1 MELTKSHNQLLTL
14 IVIGILVIVVAAIGF
29 LTTEPSAG
37 DESRFARTFWA
48 LVPAVVAIFLAL
60 VTKNVYMSLFVGIL
74 LAGVFMGDGNLENT
88 FINIMD
94 GSSSHDV
101 ITVDGDV
108 VTIVDDTWGLLGG
121 LDTGILLFLVAL
133 GIIGSLLLVGGGS
146 RAYGE
151 WAMSHIK
158 SRAGAQ
164 LMTAFLG
171 MLIFVDDYFN
181 CLTVGQV
188 MRSVTDKFNI
198 SRAKL
203 AYIIDSMAAPICII
217 APVSSWAA
225 AVTSYLE
232 GVDGFSLFVQS
243 IQYNF
248 YALFTIA
255 MVIAI
260 AVLDLDFGPMRIH
273 EENAKKGDLFTTPE
287 RPYANER
294 EEVINTNGRVFDLLI
309 PIFLFLVPICIIT
322 LIWTGGFFDA
332 SSDYYH
338 DFIGAFSDASASTAL
353 AYGSLGALILTIIY
367 MLTRKTVTFE
377 RTMECIPQGFRNMV
391 PAITILILAWALTSI
406 TRYGLD
412 APGFVEDLVGTNA
425 EGLMNFLPAVFMLLA
440 CFISFSTGTSWG
452 TFGILLPIVYAV
464 FAEVNPGLMVVGI
477 SACLSGAVFGDHC
490 SPISDTTIMSSA
502 GAQCSHI
509 NHVTTQVPYAI
520 LVATLSFVFFLIA
533 GFWQSWI
540 VTILGIVVM
549 ILVLFG
555 VKKMQDK
562 GILLFKYDIE

>member
-1 MELTKSHNQLLTL
+1 
-14 IVIGILVIVVAAIGF
+14 
-29 LTTEPSAG
+29 
-37 DESRFARTFWA
+37 
-48 LVPAVVAIFLAL
+48 
-60 VTKNVYMSLFVGIL
+60 MSLFVGIL
-74 LAGVFMGDGNLENT
+74 LAAVFMGDGNLESTLINLMNGSST
-88 FINIMD
+88 YEVINID
-94 GSSSHDV
+94 TGEIEEVVDSS
-101 ITVDGDV
+101 
-108 VTIVDDTWGLLGG
+108 WGIIGG
-121 LDTGILLFLVAL
+121 LDTGILFFLVAL
-133 GIIGSLLLVGGGS
+133 GILGCLLLVGGGS

-151 WAMSHIK
+151 WALSHIK

-171 MLIFVDDYFN
+171 MIIFVDDYFN
-181 CLTVGQV
+181 CLTVGHV

-225 AVTSYLE
+225 AVTSYLDN
-232 GVDGFSLFVQS
+232 VDGFSLFVQS

-260 AVLDLDFGPMRIH
+260 SVLNLDFGPMKIH
-273 EENAKKGDLFTTPE
+273 EDNAKKGDLYTTPE
-287 RPYANER
+287 RPYAHER
-294 EEVINTNGRVFDLLI
+294 EEEINPNGRVFDIFI
-309 PIFLFLVPICIIT
+309 PIFLFLVPACIIT
-322 LIWTGGFFDA
+322 LVWTGGFFDP
-332 SSDYYH
+332 SSEFYH
-338 DFIGAFSDASASTAL
+338 DFIGAFGDASASSAL
-353 AYGSLGALILTIIY
+353 AYGSLIALILTMIY

-377 RTMECIPQGFRNMV
+377 KTMDCIPQGFRNMV

-412 APGFVEDLVGTNA
+412 APGFVENLVGSHA
-425 EGLMNFLPAVFMLLA
+425 DALMNFLPAVFMLLA

-464 FAEVNPGLMVVGI
+464 FAETNPALMVVGI

-502 GAQCSHI
+502 GAQCSHL

-520 LVATLSFVFFLIA
+520 VVAAVSFVFFLIA

-540 VTILGIVVM
+540 VTIIGIVVM
-549 ILVLFG
+549 ILVLYG
-555 VKKMQDK
+555 IKRLQDK
-562 GILLFKYDIE
+562 GVMLFKYPE

>member
-14 IVIGILVIVVAAIGF
+14 MAVGILVIVVAAIGF
-29 LTTEPSAG
+29 LTVEPVEEG
-37 DESRFARTFWA
+37 SRFASTFWA

-60 VTKNVYMSLFVGIL
+60 ITKNVYMSLFVGIL
-74 LAGVFMGDGNLENT
+74 LAAVFMGDGNLESTLINLMNGSST
-88 FINIMD
+88 YEVINID
-94 GSSSHDV
+94 TGEIEEVVDSS
-101 ITVDGDV
+101 
-108 VTIVDDTWGLLGG
+108 WGIIGG
-121 LDTGILLFLVAL
+121 LDTGILFFLVAL
-133 GIIGSLLLVGGGS
+133 GILGCLLLVGGGS

-151 WAMSHIK
+151 WALSHIK

-171 MLIFVDDYFN
+171 MIIFVDDYFN

-225 AVTSYLE
+225 AVTSYLDN
-232 GVDGFSLFVQS
+232 VDGFSLFVQS

-260 AVLDLDFGPMRIH
+260 SVLNLDFGPMKIH
-273 EENAKKGDLFTTPE
+273 EDNAKKGDLYTTPE
-287 RPYANER
+287 RPYAHER
-294 EEVINTNGRVFDLLI
+294 EEEINPNGRVFDIFI
-309 PIFLFLVPICIIT
+309 PIFLFLVPACIIT
-322 LIWTGGFFDA
+322 LVWTGGFFDP
-332 SSDYYH
+332 SSEFYH
-338 DFIGAFSDASASTAL
+338 DFIGAFGDASASSAL
-353 AYGSLGALILTIIY
+353 AYGSLIALILTMIY

-377 RTMECIPQGFRNMV
+377 KTMDCIPQGFRNMV

-412 APGFVEDLVGTNA
+412 APGFVENLVGSHA
-425 EGLMNFLPAVFMLLA
+425 DALMNFLPAVFMLLA

-464 FAEVNPGLMVVGI
+464 FAETNPALMVVGI

-502 GAQCSHI
+502 GAQCSHL

-520 LVATLSFVFFLIA
+520 VVAAVSFVFFLIA

-540 VTILGIVVM
+540 VTIIGIVVM
-549 ILVLFG
+549 ILVLYG
-555 VKKMQDK
+555 IKRLQDK
-562 GILLFKYDIE
+562 GVMLFKYPE